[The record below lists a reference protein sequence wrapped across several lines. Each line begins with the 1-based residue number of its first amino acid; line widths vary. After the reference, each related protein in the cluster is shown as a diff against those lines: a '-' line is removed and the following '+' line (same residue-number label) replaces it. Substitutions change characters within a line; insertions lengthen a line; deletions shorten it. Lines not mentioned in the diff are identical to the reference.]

1 MMHHVVTPLF
11 EILFRVSDSYLIQD
25 THEMYAILITLPV
38 VEYYRIIVSF
48 KLKLIS
54 NLFGVKYIYIYR
66 ILIFLDLVDHHL

>member
-25 THEMYAILITLPV
+25 THEICAILITLPV

-48 KLKLIS
+48 KSKLILI
-54 NLFGVKYIYIYR
+54 LFNVKYLYH
-66 ILIFLDLVDHHL
+66 FVV

>member
-48 KLKLIS
+48 KLKLIL
-54 NLFGVKYIYIYR
+54 NLFGVKY
-66 ILIFLDLVDHHL
+66 LFHFVV

>member
-25 THEMYAILITLPV
+25 THEIYAILITLPF

-48 KLKLIS
+48 K
-54 NLFGVKYIYIYR
+54 
-66 ILIFLDLVDHHL
+66 

>member
-54 NLFGVKYIYIYR
+54 NFFGVKYIYI
-66 ILIFLDLVDHHL
+66 IL